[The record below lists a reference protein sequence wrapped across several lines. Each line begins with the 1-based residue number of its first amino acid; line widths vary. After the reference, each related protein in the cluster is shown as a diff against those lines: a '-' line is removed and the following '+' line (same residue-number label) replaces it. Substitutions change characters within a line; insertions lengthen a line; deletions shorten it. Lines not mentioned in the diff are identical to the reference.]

1 MRALRGLMGPL
12 LAVAVLVLQ
21 PAGSLELQCQVP
33 LIAHGRL
40 RPVHNFTSGGAAMV
54 ECDAGYVPAGT
65 GTVRCLSSG
74 RWQPRVPAC
83 VPGRCP
89 SPPALSY
96 ADRSP
101 QREFLV
107 GSTVTYFCRNGYTMI
122 PEVSPTIT
130 CLKNFTW
137 SSIPTLCQMVQCPN
151 PTISH
156 GQEINVKDAKYT
168 FGRQAAF
175 QCDPGYVL
183 WGSRRAQCGSDGT
196 WSPPVP
202 FCDKV
207 CDPPPQITSGQHT
220 ASRSD
225 LFPYGYEVK
234 YSCAAGLS
242 LIGDESIY
250 CTSTDGE
257 NLGWSGSAPE
267 CRVVRCPRPDVEHGR
282 MAPPRHTFPY
292 GVSVRFSC
300 DEGFVLRG
308 DAETWCAANSTWQPP
323 LPSCVPVQCPEPQV
337 VNGRLK
343 NARDSKTRYPA
354 NTTVTFE
361 CLHGYH
367 FSGGGPAAFGDTG
380 TATCLADG
388 KWTPLPKC
396 KKQGEADIC
405 EEVGDIKA
413 AFECGVPMEEVRTL
427 LEVQKLFLEIQKLK
441 VELGLSNK
449 VIL

>member
-225 LFPYGYEVK
+225 LFPYGSEVK
-234 YSCAAGLS
+234 YSCAVGLS

-257 NLGWSGSAPE
+257 NLVWSGPAPE

-282 MAPPRHTFPY
+282 MAPPTHTFPY

-308 DAETWCAANSTWQPP
+308 DAETWCTANSTWQPP

-343 NARDSKTRYPA
+343 NARDSKTWYPA

-388 KWTPLPKC
+388 NWTPLPKC